1 MNIKPLLYSFSC
13 FVSLAQASELP
24 KQAPEIEVGQLQ
36 CACNFKVD
44 PNSSPGTLLSD
55 ISNGCRVSE
64 KQAEKLMKMLSVIPG
79 SDSKAYSC
87 EGVDIDYNNR

>member
-24 KQAPEIEVGQLQ
+24 KQVPEIEVGQLQ

-44 PNSSPGTLLSD
+44 PILAQGH
-55 ISNGCRVSE
+55 
-64 KQAEKLMKMLSVIPG
+64 
-79 SDSKAYSC
+79 Y
-87 EGVDIDYNNR
+87 